1 MGFIEDPVTLPT
13 KSDKSPV
20 PGGEDP
26 DEWFAAADYNQI
38 RQALIDIRTA
48 IIALRSDCLAKGG
61 TASLFSGIS
70 TATFDGTNENA
81 FAGFA
86 SSDISQIT
94 VTSTT
99 VLNGISN
106 GAAGRLVILMH
117 VGSANSIVVT
127 NQSLAASAAD
137 RIITPAGNVQF
148 IMGPGS
154 GAIFRYDGTL
164 SRWTILSRI

>member
-1 MGFIEDPVTLPT
+1 L
-13 KSDKSPV
+13 
-20 PGGEDP
+20 
-26 DEWFAAADYNQI
+26 
-38 RQALIDIRTA
+38 
-48 IIALRSDCLAKGG
+48 
-61 TASLFSGIS
+61 
-70 TATFDGTNENA
+70 
-81 FAGFA
+81 
-86 SSDISQIT
+86 
-94 VTSTT
+94 
-99 VLNGISN
+99 LNGISN

>member
-13 KSDKSPV
+13 KSNKSPV

-48 IIALRSDCLAKGG
+48 IIALRSDCLAKGD

-70 TATFDGTNENA
+70 TATFNGTNENA

-94 VTSTT
+94 VTSDTL
-99 VLNGISN
+99 LNGISN

-117 VGSANSIVVT
+117 VGSAN
-127 NQSLAASAAD
+127 
-137 RIITPAGNVQF
+137 
-148 IMGPGS
+148 
-154 GAIFRYDGTL
+154 
-164 SRWTILSRI
+164 

>member
-26 DEWFAAADYNQI
+26 DKRFAAADYNQI

-48 IIALRSDCLAKGG
+48 IIALRNDCLAKGD
-61 TASLFSGIS
+61 TASLFTGIS

-94 VTSTT
+94 VTSNTL
-99 VLNGISN
+99 LNGISN
-106 GAAGRLVILMH
+106 GVAGRLVILMH
-117 VGSANSIVVT
+117 VGSTNSIVVT
-127 NQSLAASAAD
+127 NQSLAAAAAD
-137 RIITPAGNVQF
+137 RIITPAGNVNF
-148 IMGPGS
+148 ILFHGS
-154 GAIFRYDGTL
+154 GAILRYDGAL
-164 SRWTILSRI
+164 SRWMILSRI